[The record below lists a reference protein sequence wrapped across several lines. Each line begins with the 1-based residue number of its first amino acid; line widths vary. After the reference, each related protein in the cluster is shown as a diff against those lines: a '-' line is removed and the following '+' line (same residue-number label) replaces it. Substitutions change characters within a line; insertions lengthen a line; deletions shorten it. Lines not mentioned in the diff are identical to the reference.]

1 MQECVAC
8 ARGLEAG
15 NRTAAQGYI
24 SGSDTR
30 RGHQGSSSED
40 TASQFHPN
48 SMRISYYCEYLR
60 ECFYICS
67 FVVLNMHDRESV
79 VRNALQRPLLL
90 FEPIAMAR
98 GFLSTASGGR
108 KMAEQKPEENR
119 MTRDTRKG
127 VRRGYV

>member
-1 MQECVAC
+1 
-8 ARGLEAG
+8 
-15 NRTAAQGYI
+15 
-24 SGSDTR
+24 
-30 RGHQGSSSED
+30 
-40 TASQFHPN
+40 
-48 SMRISYYCEYLR
+48 MRISYYCEYSR

-67 FVVLNMHDRESV
+67 FVVLNSHDRESF

-98 GFLSTASGGR
+98 GFLPAALGGR
-108 KMAEQKPEENR
+108 KMAEQKPGENR